1 MTQEIYDKLM
11 REKNEALSD
20 MQKTH
25 IKLLQY
31 AKTNKLLATET
42 LDTKVMRLI
51 TAINSRITRLDEQ
64 EAVLNARPFT
74 ELCEDDRVRKTM
86 LQVERKRL
94 TRRKENIK
102 HLASVMYT
110 KICAE
115 YITDCRVNDEKRE
128 QKKKEIEQK
137 YFELTKEY
145 NGNKR
150 SE

>member
-31 AKTNKLLATET
+31 IKTKKLLATET
-42 LDTKVMRLI
+42 LDTKVMRLV
-51 TAINSRITRLDEQ
+51 TAINSRITRLEEL
-64 EAVLNARPFT
+64 EALLNARPFT
-74 ELCEDDRVRKTM
+74 ELSEEERVRKTM
-86 LQVERKRL
+86 LQVERKRM

-115 YITDCRVNDEKRE
+115 YITNCRINDEKRE
-128 QKKKEIEQK
+128 KRKKEIEQK

-145 NGNKR
+145 KGNKR

>member
-31 AKTNKLLATET
+31 IKTKKLLATET
-42 LDTKVMRLI
+42 LDTKVMRLV
-51 TAINSRITRLDEQ
+51 TAINSRITRLEEL
-64 EAVLNARPFT
+64 EALLNARPFT
-74 ELCEDDRVRKTM
+74 ELSEEERVRKTM
-86 LQVERKRL
+86 LQVERKRM

-115 YITDCRVNDEKRE
+115 YITNCRINDEKRE
-128 QKKKEIEQK
+128 KRKKEIEQK